1 MVKSIWRKTRNFVFW
16 KIIFSKS
23 VTEGK
28 PNFNIL
34 AGKPC
39 LFSVWALKGKSRFY
53 KFNLKSFRLSFIIMK
68 PYLYTLFILFIFCL
82 RGRFPFL
89 FWDFLVCFTMI
100 LQHIRII
107 LGDTWFEPGN
117 SASEV
122 WCATNEPPHHPRA
135 TTSLLNY
142 CDLFWPN
149 IANPF
154 HSLASLKLF
163 FFFI

>member
-1 MVKSIWRKTRNFVFW
+1 MSAWSSKKHKNIPKSNRLVCMVKKKVHKKTSLCTWEKTRNFVFW
-16 KIIFSKS
+16 KIILSKS

-89 FWDFLVCFTMI
+89 FWDFLVCCTMI

-107 LGDTWFEPGN
+107 LEEHLIRTREL
-117 SASEV
+117 
-122 WCATNEPPHHPRA
+122 CLR
-135 TTSLLNY
+135 SLVRY
-142 CDLFWPN
+142 
-149 IANPF
+149 
-154 HSLASLKLF
+154 
-163 FFFI
+163 